1 MKLSHKLVMVSAAV
15 LMGVSPVLGMA
26 ENTVSVQA
34 ATKSTNG
41 VHNTYGKNSKVK
53 VTKTM
58 KFVDRNGKKTSK
70 TAPKGGI
77 YTIWNVK
84 NIDGQVYYSI
94 QTDLKYWIPA
104 TATEG
109 TVTYKSGNTTYTLKS
124 DGKKVTTSTSTKK
137 AVKKTNSNKN
147 TKKVVKES
155 TKKTATKTINGVK
168 YYDLG
173 GGAYIKAVNVD
184 GKAASST
191 SSLSKGTKA
200 KFVSNSYIYDKNGK
214 RISKYQGK
222 SKFVKGDSV
231 TTYGI
236 QTINGKKYYQL
247 DKKGTAF
254 VRTVNIDG
262 KTTSNQ
268 ESSVSNDAESTKKY
282 DYSLKKNA
290 YIYDKNGKRI
300 NKYQGKSKLLK
311 GAAIDVYGIE
321 TIKGKDYYQLDK
333 KGTAFVKASNVTR
346 TVKATSITMKKNA
359 YIYNGNG
366 DTKKKTVK
374 KGKTVKATEARYI
387 GTKLYYKIGDNQF
400 VKAANV
406 GKISGPELEPV
417 NEPDGAATVDT
428 GDNTVDPN
436 VTKVTT
442 INVAPLYNIK
452 GQPDNVRAFGEGQSQ
467 QVSELRYIAT
477 SATATPELFYKLSS
491 GRGYL
496 KQSDVAVSGKILTP
510 VNTPE
515 QARAD
520 VTVAT
525 AADKTKLLQDIN
537 EATSVKNSEAYK
549 FASSDAKAAY
559 DRAITNGTAV
569 NNDATATIAQ
579 VNEAD
584 AAIVSAKAKL
594 NGKKITVSS
603 ISNLTPAEVTSIVQ
617 LVATANNVP
626 ESSIQL
632 SNSGALTIVTNGY
645 TQVLNLSDY
654 VTQTSA
660 TSTN

>member
-1 MKLSHKLVMVSAAV
+1 MVSAAA
-15 LMGVSPVLGMA
+15 LMSVAPLLGTA
-26 ENTVSVQA
+26 ENVNTVQA
-34 ATKSTNG
+34 A
-41 VHNTYGKNSKVK
+41 
-53 VTKTM
+53 
-58 KFVDRNGKKTSK
+58 
-70 TAPKGGI
+70 P
-77 YTIWNVK
+77 
-84 NIDGQVYYSI
+84 
-94 QTDLKYWIPA
+94 
-104 TATEG
+104 
-109 TVTYKSGNTTYTLKS
+109 
-124 DGKKVTTSTSTKK
+124 
-137 AVKKTNSNKN
+137 
-147 TKKVVKES
+147 
-155 TKKTATKTINGVK
+155 KKTASKKAASNKITLVRNAYVYDKNGKRLDKYMGSAKYTTIAKGVTVTSTGTKTINGVK

-346 TVKATSITMKKNA
+346 TVKVTSITMKKNA

-387 GTKLYYKIGDNQF
+387 GTKLYYKISDNQF

-496 KQSDVAVSGKILTP
+496 KYSDVAVSGKTLTP

-515 QARAD
+515 QARED

-525 AADKTKLLQDIN
+525 AANKAKLLQDIN

-549 FASSDAKAAY
+549 LASSDVKAAY
-559 DRAITNGTAV
+559 DKAISDGTTV

-594 NGKKITVSS
+594 DGKRVAVANMT
-603 ISNLTPAEVTSIVQ
+603 NLTSDEMAAIIKV
-617 LVATANNVP
+617 VANANNVA
-626 ESSIQL
+626 ESSVQL
-632 SNSGALTIVTNGY
+632 TTNGSLSISVNGAA
-645 TQVLNLSDY
+645 QILNLGDY
-654 VTQTSA
+654 VTQA
-660 TSTN
+660 AVANN

>member
-1 MKLSHKLVMVSAAV
+1 MVSAAA
-15 LMGVSPVLGMA
+15 LMSVAPLLDTA
-26 ENTVSVQA
+26 ENVNTVQA
-34 ATKSTNG
+34 APKKTT
-41 VHNTYGKNSKVK
+41 SKKAANNKITLVRNAYVYDK
-53 VTKTM
+53 
-58 KFVDRNGKKTSK
+58 NGKRLDKYMGSAKNT
-70 TAPKGGI
+70 TIAKG
-77 YTIWNVK
+77 V
-84 NIDGQVYYSI
+84 
-94 QTDLKYWIPA
+94 
-104 TATEG
+104 
-109 TVTYKSGNTTYTLKS
+109 TVT
-124 DGKKVTTSTSTKK
+124 STG
-137 AVKKTNSNKN
+137 
-147 TKKVVKES
+147 
-155 TKKTATKTINGVK
+155 TKTINGVK

-387 GTKLYYKIGDNQF
+387 GTKLYYKISDNQF

-452 GQPDNVRAFGEGQSQ
+452 GQPDNVRAFGAGQSQ

-496 KQSDVAVSGKILTP
+496 KKSDVAVSGKILTP

-537 EATSVKNSEAYK
+537 EA
-549 FASSDAKAAY
+549 
-559 DRAITNGTAV
+559 
-569 NNDATATIAQ
+569 
-579 VNEAD
+579 D

-594 NGKKITVSS
+594 DGKRVAVANMT
-603 ISNLTPAEVTSIVQ
+603 NLTSDEMAAIIKV
-617 LVATANNVP
+617 VANANNVA
-626 ESSIQL
+626 ESSVQL
-632 SNSGALTIVTNGY
+632 TTNGSLSISVNGAA
-645 TQVLNLSDY
+645 QILNLGDY
-654 VTQTSA
+654 VTQA
-660 TSTN
+660 AVANN

>member
-1 MKLSHKLVMVSAAV
+1 MRYLSMKLSHKLVMVSAAA
-15 LMGVSPVLGMA
+15 LMSVAPLLGTA
-26 ENTVSVQA
+26 ENVNTVQA
-34 ATKSTNG
+34 APKKTT
-41 VHNTYGKNSKVK
+41 SKKAASNKITLVRNAYVYDK
-53 VTKTM
+53 
-58 KFVDRNGKKTSK
+58 NGKRLDKYMGSAKYT
-70 TAPKGGI
+70 TIAKG
-77 YTIWNVK
+77 V
-84 NIDGQVYYSI
+84 
-94 QTDLKYWIPA
+94 
-104 TATEG
+104 
-109 TVTYKSGNTTYTLKS
+109 TVT
-124 DGKKVTTSTSTKK
+124 STG
-137 AVKKTNSNKN
+137 
-147 TKKVVKES
+147 
-155 TKKTATKTINGVK
+155 TKTINGVK

-290 YIYDKNGKRI
+290 YIYDNNGKRI

-387 GTKLYYKIGDNQF
+387 GTKLYYKISDNQF

-496 KQSDVAVSGKILTP
+496 KYSDVAVSGKTLTP

-515 QARAD
+515 QARED

-525 AADKTKLLQDIN
+525 AANKAKLLQDIN

-549 FASSDAKAAY
+549 LASSDVKAAY
-559 DRAITNGTAV
+559 DKAISDGTTV

-594 NGKKITVSS
+594 DGKRVAVANMT
-603 ISNLTPAEVTSIVQ
+603 NLTSDEMAAIIKV
-617 LVATANNVP
+617 VANANNVA
-626 ESSIQL
+626 ESSVQL
-632 SNSGALTIVTNGY
+632 TTNGSLSISVNGAA
-645 TQVLNLSDY
+645 QILNLGDY
-654 VTQTSA
+654 VTQA
-660 TSTN
+660 AVANN

>member
-1 MKLSHKLVMVSAAV
+1 MKLSHKLVMVSAAA
-15 LMGVSPVLGMA
+15 LMSVAPLLGTA
-26 ENTVSVQA
+26 ENVNTVQA
-34 ATKSTNG
+34 APKKTT
-41 VHNTYGKNSKVK
+41 SKKAASNKITLVRNAYVYDK
-53 VTKTM
+53 
-58 KFVDRNGKKTSK
+58 NGKRLDKYMGSAKYT
-70 TAPKGGI
+70 TIAKG
-77 YTIWNVK
+77 V
-84 NIDGQVYYSI
+84 
-94 QTDLKYWIPA
+94 
-104 TATEG
+104 
-109 TVTYKSGNTTYTLKS
+109 TVT
-124 DGKKVTTSTSTKK
+124 STG
-137 AVKKTNSNKN
+137 
-147 TKKVVKES
+147 
-155 TKKTATKTINGVK
+155 TKTINGVK

-387 GTKLYYKIGDNQF
+387 GTKLYYKISDNQF

-496 KQSDVAVSGKILTP
+496 KASDVAVSGKTLTP

-515 QARAD
+515 QARED

-525 AADKTKLLQDIN
+525 AANKAKLLQDIN

-549 FASSDAKAAY
+549 LASSDVKAAY
-559 DRAITNGTAV
+559 DKAISDGTIV

-594 NGKKITVSS
+594 DGKRVAVANMT
-603 ISNLTPAEVTSIVQ
+603 NLTSDEMAAIIKV
-617 LVATANNVP
+617 VANANNVA
-626 ESSIQL
+626 ESSVQL
-632 SNSGALTIVTNGY
+632 TTNGSLSISVNGAA
-645 TQVLNLSDY
+645 QILNLGDY
-654 VTQTSA
+654 VTQA
-660 TSTN
+660 AVANN

>member
-1 MKLSHKLVMVSAAV
+1 MVSAAA
-15 LMGVSPVLGMA
+15 LMSVAPLLGTA
-26 ENTVSVQA
+26 ENVNTVQA
-34 ATKSTNG
+34 APKKTT
-41 VHNTYGKNSKVK
+41 SKKAASNKITLVRNAYVYDK
-53 VTKTM
+53 
-58 KFVDRNGKKTSK
+58 NGKRLDKHMGSAKYT
-70 TAPKGGI
+70 TIAKG
-77 YTIWNVK
+77 V
-84 NIDGQVYYSI
+84 
-94 QTDLKYWIPA
+94 
-104 TATEG
+104 
-109 TVTYKSGNTTYTLKS
+109 TVT
-124 DGKKVTTSTSTKK
+124 STG
-137 AVKKTNSNKN
+137 
-147 TKKVVKES
+147 
-155 TKKTATKTINGVK
+155 TKTINGVK

-366 DTKKKTVK
+366 DTKRKTVK

-387 GTKLYYKIGDNQF
+387 GTKLYYKISDNQF

-496 KQSDVAVSGKILTP
+496 KASDVAVSGKTLTP

-515 QARAD
+515 QARED

-525 AADKTKLLQDIN
+525 AANKAKLLQDIN

-549 FASSDAKAAY
+549 LASSDVKAAY
-559 DRAITNGTAV
+559 DKAISDGTTV

-594 NGKKITVSS
+594 DGKRVAVANMT
-603 ISNLTPAEVTSIVQ
+603 NLTSDEMAAIVKV
-617 LVATANNVP
+617 VANANNVA
-626 ESSIQL
+626 ESSVQL
-632 SNSGALTIVTNGY
+632 TTNGSLSISVNGAA
-645 TQVLNLSDY
+645 QILNLGDY
-654 VTQTSA
+654 VTQA
-660 TSTN
+660 AVANN

>member
-1 MKLSHKLVMVSAAV
+1 MVSAAA
-15 LMGVSPVLGMA
+15 LMSVAPLLGTA
-26 ENTVSVQA
+26 ENVNTVQA
-34 ATKSTNG
+34 APKKTT
-41 VHNTYGKNSKVK
+41 SKKAASNKITLVRNAYVYDK
-53 VTKTM
+53 
-58 KFVDRNGKKTSK
+58 NGKRLDKYMGSAKYT
-70 TAPKGGI
+70 TIAKG
-77 YTIWNVK
+77 V
-84 NIDGQVYYSI
+84 
-94 QTDLKYWIPA
+94 
-104 TATEG
+104 
-109 TVTYKSGNTTYTLKS
+109 TVT
-124 DGKKVTTSTSTKK
+124 STG
-137 AVKKTNSNKN
+137 
-147 TKKVVKES
+147 
-155 TKKTATKTINGVK
+155 TKTINGVK

-321 TIKGKDYYQLDK
+321 TIRGKDYYQLDK

-387 GTKLYYKIGDNQF
+387 GTKLYYKISDNQF

-452 GQPDNVRAFGEGQSQ
+452 GQLDNVRAFGEGQSQ

-496 KQSDVAVSGKILTP
+496 KASDVAVSGKTLTP

-515 QARAD
+515 QARED

-525 AADKTKLLQDIN
+525 AANKAKLLQDIN

-549 FASSDAKAAY
+549 LASSDVKAAY
-559 DRAITNGTAV
+559 DKAISDGTTV

-594 NGKKITVSS
+594 DGKRVAVANMT
-603 ISNLTPAEVTSIVQ
+603 NLTSDEMAAIIKV
-617 LVATANNVP
+617 VANANNVA
-626 ESSIQL
+626 ESSVQL
-632 SNSGALTIVTNGY
+632 TTNGSLSISVNG
-645 TQVLNLSDY
+645 TAQILNLGDY
-654 VTQTSA
+654 VTQA
-660 TSTN
+660 AVANN

>member
-1 MKLSHKLVMVSAAV
+1 MKLSHKLVMVSAAT
-15 LMGVSPVLGMA
+15 LMSVAPLLGTA
-26 ENTVSVQA
+26 ENVNTVQA
-34 ATKSTNG
+34 APKKTT
-41 VHNTYGKNSKVK
+41 SKKAASNKITLVRNAYVYDK
-53 VTKTM
+53 
-58 KFVDRNGKKTSK
+58 NGKRLDKYMGSAKYT
-70 TAPKGGI
+70 TIAKG
-77 YTIWNVK
+77 V
-84 NIDGQVYYSI
+84 
-94 QTDLKYWIPA
+94 
-104 TATEG
+104 
-109 TVTYKSGNTTYTLKS
+109 TVT
-124 DGKKVTTSTSTKK
+124 STG
-137 AVKKTNSNKN
+137 
-147 TKKVVKES
+147 
-155 TKKTATKTINGVK
+155 TKTINGVK

-268 ESSVSNDAESTKKY
+268 ESSVSNDVESTKKY

-290 YIYDKNGKRI
+290 YIYDNNGKRI

-346 TVKATSITMKKNA
+346 TVKVTSITMKKNA

-387 GTKLYYKIGDNQF
+387 GTKLYYKISDNQF

-496 KQSDVAVSGKILTP
+496 KKSDVAVSGKILTP
-510 VNTPE
+510 VNIPE

-525 AADKTKLLQDIN
+525 AANKAKLLQDIN

-549 FASSDAKAAY
+549 LASSDVKAAY
-559 DRAITNGTAV
+559 DKAISDGTAV

-594 NGKKITVSS
+594 DGKRVAVANMT
-603 ISNLTPAEVTSIVQ
+603 NLTSDEMAAIIKV
-617 LVATANNVP
+617 VANANNVA
-626 ESSIQL
+626 ESSVQL
-632 SNSGALTIVTNGY
+632 TTNGSLSISVNGAA
-645 TQVLNLSDY
+645 QILNLGDY
-654 VTQTSA
+654 VTQA
-660 TSTN
+660 AVANN

>member
-1 MKLSHKLVMVSAAV
+1 MKLSHKLVMVSAAA
-15 LMGVSPVLGMA
+15 LMSVAPLLGTA
-26 ENTVSVQA
+26 ENVNTVQA
-34 ATKSTNG
+34 APKKTT
-41 VHNTYGKNSKVK
+41 SKKAASNKITLVRNAYVYDK
-53 VTKTM
+53 
-58 KFVDRNGKKTSK
+58 NGKRLDKYMGSAKYT
-70 TAPKGGI
+70 TIAKG
-77 YTIWNVK
+77 V
-84 NIDGQVYYSI
+84 
-94 QTDLKYWIPA
+94 
-104 TATEG
+104 
-109 TVTYKSGNTTYTLKS
+109 TVT
-124 DGKKVTTSTSTKK
+124 STG
-137 AVKKTNSNKN
+137 
-147 TKKVVKES
+147 
-155 TKKTATKTINGVK
+155 TKTINGVK

-290 YIYDKNGKRI
+290 YIYDNNGKRI

-387 GTKLYYKIGDNQF
+387 GTKLYYKISDNQF

-496 KQSDVAVSGKILTP
+496 KKSDVAVSGKTLTP
-510 VNTPE
+510 VNTQE
-515 QARAD
+515 QAKED

-525 AADKTKLLQDIN
+525 AANKAKLLQDIN

-549 FASSDAKAAY
+549 LASSDVKAAY
-559 DRAITNGTAV
+559 DKAISDGTTV

-594 NGKKITVSS
+594 DGKRVAVANMT
-603 ISNLTPAEVTSIVQ
+603 NLTSDEMAAIIKV
-617 LVATANNVP
+617 VANANNVA
-626 ESSIQL
+626 ESSVQL
-632 SNSGALTIVTNGY
+632 TTNGSLSISVNGAA
-645 TQVLNLSDY
+645 QILNLGDY
-654 VTQTSA
+654 VTQA
-660 TSTN
+660 AVANN

>member
-1 MKLSHKLVMVSAAV
+1 MVSAAA
-15 LMGVSPVLGMA
+15 LMSVAPLLGTA
-26 ENTVSVQA
+26 ENVNTVQA
-34 ATKSTNG
+34 APKKTT
-41 VHNTYGKNSKVK
+41 SKKAASNKITLVRNAYVYDK
-53 VTKTM
+53 
-58 KFVDRNGKKTSK
+58 NGKRLDKYMGSAKYT
-70 TAPKGGI
+70 TIAKG
-77 YTIWNVK
+77 V
-84 NIDGQVYYSI
+84 
-94 QTDLKYWIPA
+94 
-104 TATEG
+104 
-109 TVTYKSGNTTYTLKS
+109 TVT
-124 DGKKVTTSTSTKK
+124 STG
-137 AVKKTNSNKN
+137 
-147 TKKVVKES
+147 
-155 TKKTATKTINGVK
+155 TKTINGVK

-290 YIYDKNGKRI
+290 YIYDNNGKRI

-346 TVKATSITMKKNA
+346 TVKVTSITMKKNA

-387 GTKLYYKIGDNQF
+387 GTKLYYKISDNQF

-496 KQSDVAVSGKILTP
+496 KKSDVAVSGKTLTP

-515 QARAD
+515 QARED

-525 AADKTKLLQDIN
+525 AANKAKLLQDIN

-549 FASSDAKAAY
+549 LASSDVKAAY
-559 DRAITNGTAV
+559 DKAISDGTTV

-594 NGKKITVSS
+594 DGKRVAVANMT
-603 ISNLTPAEVTSIVQ
+603 NLTSDEMAAIIKV
-617 LVATANNVP
+617 VANANNVA
-626 ESSIQL
+626 ESSVQL
-632 SNSGALTIVTNGY
+632 TTNGSLSISVNGAA
-645 TQVLNLSDY
+645 QILNLGDY
-654 VTQTSA
+654 VTQA
-660 TSTN
+660 AVANN

>member
-1 MKLSHKLVMVSAAV
+1 MVSAAA
-15 LMGVSPVLGMA
+15 LMSVAPLLGTA
-26 ENTVSVQA
+26 ENVNTVQA
-34 ATKSTNG
+34 APKKTT
-41 VHNTYGKNSKVK
+41 SKKAASNKITLVRNAYVYDK
-53 VTKTM
+53 
-58 KFVDRNGKKTSK
+58 NGKRLDKYMGSAKYT
-70 TAPKGGI
+70 TIAKG
-77 YTIWNVK
+77 V
-84 NIDGQVYYSI
+84 
-94 QTDLKYWIPA
+94 
-104 TATEG
+104 
-109 TVTYKSGNTTYTLKS
+109 TVT
-124 DGKKVTTSTSTKK
+124 STG
-137 AVKKTNSNKN
+137 
-147 TKKVVKES
+147 
-155 TKKTATKTINGVK
+155 TKTINGVK

-290 YIYDKNGKRI
+290 YIYDNNGKRI

-387 GTKLYYKIGDNQF
+387 GTKLYYKISDNQF

-496 KQSDVAVSGKILTP
+496 KWSDVAVSGKTLTP
-510 VNTPE
+510 VNTQE
-515 QARAD
+515 QAKED

-525 AADKTKLLQDIN
+525 AANKAKLLQDIN

-549 FASSDAKAAY
+549 LASSDVKAAY
-559 DRAITNGTAV
+559 DKAISDGTTV

-594 NGKKITVSS
+594 DGKRVAVANMT
-603 ISNLTPAEVTSIVQ
+603 NLTSDEMAAIIKV
-617 LVATANNVP
+617 VANANNVA
-626 ESSIQL
+626 ESSVQL
-632 SNSGALTIVTNGY
+632 TTNGSLSISVNGAA
-645 TQVLNLSDY
+645 QILNLGDY
-654 VTQTSA
+654 VTQA
-660 TSTN
+660 AVANN

>member
-1 MKLSHKLVMVSAAV
+1 MKLSHKLVMVSAAA
-15 LMGVSPVLGMA
+15 LMSVAPLLGTA
-26 ENTVSVQA
+26 ENVNTVQA
-34 ATKSTNG
+34 A
-41 VHNTYGKNSKVK
+41 
-53 VTKTM
+53 
-58 KFVDRNGKKTSK
+58 
-70 TAPKGGI
+70 P
-77 YTIWNVK
+77 
-84 NIDGQVYYSI
+84 
-94 QTDLKYWIPA
+94 
-104 TATEG
+104 
-109 TVTYKSGNTTYTLKS
+109 
-124 DGKKVTTSTSTKK
+124 
-137 AVKKTNSNKN
+137 
-147 TKKVVKES
+147 
-155 TKKTATKTINGVK
+155 KKTASKKAASNKITLVRNAYVYDKNGKRLDKYMGSAKYTTIAKGVTVTSTGTKTINGVK

-290 YIYDKNGKRI
+290 YIYDNNGKRI

-387 GTKLYYKIGDNQF
+387 GTKLYYKISDNQF

-496 KQSDVAVSGKILTP
+496 KKSDVAVSGKILTP
-510 VNTPE
+510 VNTQE

-525 AADKTKLLQDIN
+525 AANKAKLLQDIN
-537 EATSVKNSEAYK
+537 EATSVKSSEAYK
-549 FASSDAKAAY
+549 LASSDVKAAY
-559 DRAITNGTAV
+559 DKAISDGTIV

-594 NGKKITVSS
+594 DGKRVAVANMT
-603 ISNLTPAEVTSIVQ
+603 NLTSDEMAAIIKV
-617 LVATANNVP
+617 VANANNVA
-626 ESSIQL
+626 ESSVQL
-632 SNSGALTIVTNGY
+632 TTNGSLSISVNGAA
-645 TQVLNLSDY
+645 QILNLGDY
-654 VTQTSA
+654 VTQA
-660 TSTN
+660 AVANN

>member
-1 MKLSHKLVMVSAAV
+1 MKLSHKLVMVSAAA
-15 LMGVSPVLGMA
+15 LMSVAPLLGTA
-26 ENTVSVQA
+26 ENVNTVQA
-34 ATKSTNG
+34 A
-41 VHNTYGKNSKVK
+41 
-53 VTKTM
+53 
-58 KFVDRNGKKTSK
+58 
-70 TAPKGGI
+70 P
-77 YTIWNVK
+77 
-84 NIDGQVYYSI
+84 
-94 QTDLKYWIPA
+94 
-104 TATEG
+104 
-109 TVTYKSGNTTYTLKS
+109 
-124 DGKKVTTSTSTKK
+124 
-137 AVKKTNSNKN
+137 
-147 TKKVVKES
+147 
-155 TKKTATKTINGVK
+155 KKTASKKAASNKITLVRNAYVYDKNGKRLDKYMGSAKYTTIAKGVTVTSTGTKTINGVK

-290 YIYDKNGKRI
+290 YIYDNNGKRI

-387 GTKLYYKIGDNQF
+387 GTKLYYKISDNQF

-496 KQSDVAVSGKILTP
+496 KYSDVAVSGKTLTP

-515 QARAD
+515 QARED

-525 AADKTKLLQDIN
+525 AANKAKLLQDIN

-549 FASSDAKAAY
+549 LASSDVKAAY
-559 DRAITNGTAV
+559 DKAISDGTIV

-594 NGKKITVSS
+594 DGKRVAVANMT
-603 ISNLTPAEVTSIVQ
+603 NLTSDEMAAIIKV
-617 LVATANNVP
+617 VANANNVA
-626 ESSIQL
+626 ESSVQL
-632 SNSGALTIVTNGY
+632 TTNGSLSISVNGAA
-645 TQVLNLSDY
+645 QILNLGDY
-654 VTQTSA
+654 VTQA
-660 TSTN
+660 AVANN

>member
-1 MKLSHKLVMVSAAV
+1 MVSAAA
-15 LMGVSPVLGMA
+15 LMSVAPLLGTA
-26 ENTVSVQA
+26 ENVNTVQA
-34 ATKSTNG
+34 APKKTT
-41 VHNTYGKNSKVK
+41 SKKAASNKITLVRNAYVYDK
-53 VTKTM
+53 
-58 KFVDRNGKKTSK
+58 NGKRLDKYMGSAKYT
-70 TAPKGGI
+70 TIAKG
-77 YTIWNVK
+77 V
-84 NIDGQVYYSI
+84 
-94 QTDLKYWIPA
+94 
-104 TATEG
+104 
-109 TVTYKSGNTTYTLKS
+109 TVT
-124 DGKKVTTSTSTKK
+124 STG
-137 AVKKTNSNKN
+137 
-147 TKKVVKES
+147 
-155 TKKTATKTINGVK
+155 TKTINGVK

-290 YIYDKNGKRI
+290 YIYDNNGKRI

-346 TVKATSITMKKNA
+346 TVKVTSITMKKNA

-387 GTKLYYKIGDNQF
+387 GTKLYYKISDNQF

-496 KQSDVAVSGKILTP
+496 KQSDVAVSGKTLTP

-515 QARAD
+515 QARED

-525 AADKTKLLQDIN
+525 AANKAKLLQDIN

-549 FASSDAKAAY
+549 LASSDVKAAY
-559 DRAITNGTAV
+559 DKAISDGTTV

-594 NGKKITVSS
+594 DGKRVAVANMT
-603 ISNLTPAEVTSIVQ
+603 NLTSDEMAAIIKV
-617 LVATANNVP
+617 VANANNVA
-626 ESSIQL
+626 ESSVQL
-632 SNSGALTIVTNGY
+632 TTNGSLSISVNGAA
-645 TQVLNLSDY
+645 QILNLGDY
-654 VTQTSA
+654 VTQA
-660 TSTN
+660 AVANN

>member
-1 MKLSHKLVMVSAAV
+1 MKLSHKLVMVSAAA
-15 LMGVSPVLGMA
+15 LMSVAPLLGTA
-26 ENTVSVQA
+26 ENVNTVQA
-34 ATKSTNG
+34 APKKTT
-41 VHNTYGKNSKVK
+41 SKKAASNKITLVRNAYVYDK
-53 VTKTM
+53 
-58 KFVDRNGKKTSK
+58 NGKRLDKYMGSAKYT
-70 TAPKGGI
+70 TIAKG
-77 YTIWNVK
+77 V
-84 NIDGQVYYSI
+84 
-94 QTDLKYWIPA
+94 
-104 TATEG
+104 
-109 TVTYKSGNTTYTLKS
+109 TVT
-124 DGKKVTTSTSTKK
+124 STG
-137 AVKKTNSNKN
+137 
-147 TKKVVKES
+147 
-155 TKKTATKTINGVK
+155 TKTINGVK

-290 YIYDKNGKRI
+290 YIYDNNGKRI

-387 GTKLYYKIGDNQF
+387 GTKLYYKISDNQF

-496 KQSDVAVSGKILTP
+496 KQSDVAVSGKTLTP
-510 VNTPE
+510 VNTQE
-515 QARAD
+515 QAKED

-525 AADKTKLLQDIN
+525 AANKAKLLQDIN

-549 FASSDAKAAY
+549 LASSDVKAAY
-559 DRAITNGTAV
+559 DKAISDGTAV

-594 NGKKITVSS
+594 DGKRVAVANMT
-603 ISNLTPAEVTSIVQ
+603 NLTSDEMAAIIKV
-617 LVATANNVP
+617 VANANNVA
-626 ESSIQL
+626 ESSVQL
-632 SNSGALTIVTNGY
+632 TTNGSLSISVNGAA
-645 TQVLNLSDY
+645 QILNLGDY
-654 VTQTSA
+654 VTQA
-660 TSTN
+660 AVANN

>member
-1 MKLSHKLVMVSAAV
+1 MVSAAA
-15 LMGVSPVLGMA
+15 LMSVAPLLGTA
-26 ENTVSVQA
+26 ENVNTVQA
-34 ATKSTNG
+34 APKKTT
-41 VHNTYGKNSKVK
+41 SKKAASNKITLVRNAYVYDK
-53 VTKTM
+53 
-58 KFVDRNGKKTSK
+58 NGKRLDKYMGSAKYT
-70 TAPKGGI
+70 TIAKG
-77 YTIWNVK
+77 V
-84 NIDGQVYYSI
+84 
-94 QTDLKYWIPA
+94 
-104 TATEG
+104 
-109 TVTYKSGNTTYTLKS
+109 TVT
-124 DGKKVTTSTSTKK
+124 STG
-137 AVKKTNSNKN
+137 
-147 TKKVVKES
+147 
-155 TKKTATKTINGVK
+155 TKTINGVK

-268 ESSVSNDAESTKKY
+268 ESSVSNDVESTKKY

-290 YIYDKNGKRI
+290 YIYDNNGKRI

-387 GTKLYYKIGDNQF
+387 GTKLYYKISDNQF

-428 GDNTVDPN
+428 GDDTVDPN

-496 KQSDVAVSGKILTP
+496 KDTDVAVSGKTLTP
-510 VNTPE
+510 VNTQE
-515 QARAD
+515 QARED

-525 AADKTKLLQDIN
+525 AANKAKLLQDIN

-549 FASSDAKAAY
+549 LASSDVKAAY
-559 DRAITNGTAV
+559 DKAISDGTTV

-594 NGKKITVSS
+594 DGKRVAVANMT
-603 ISNLTPAEVTSIVQ
+603 NLTSDEMAAIIKV
-617 LVATANNVP
+617 VANANNVA
-626 ESSIQL
+626 ESSVQL
-632 SNSGALTIVTNGY
+632 TTNGSLSISVNGAA
-645 TQVLNLSDY
+645 QILNLGDY
-654 VTQTSA
+654 VTQA
-660 TSTN
+660 AVANN

>member
-1 MKLSHKLVMVSAAV
+1 MKLSHKLVMVSAAA
-15 LMGVSPVLGMA
+15 LMSVAPLLGTA
-26 ENTVSVQA
+26 ENVNTVQA
-34 ATKSTNG
+34 APKKTT
-41 VHNTYGKNSKVK
+41 SKKAASNKITLVRNAYVYDK
-53 VTKTM
+53 
-58 KFVDRNGKKTSK
+58 NGKRLDKYMGSAKYT
-70 TAPKGGI
+70 TIAKG
-77 YTIWNVK
+77 V
-84 NIDGQVYYSI
+84 
-94 QTDLKYWIPA
+94 
-104 TATEG
+104 
-109 TVTYKSGNTTYTLKS
+109 TVT
-124 DGKKVTTSTSTKK
+124 STG
-137 AVKKTNSNKN
+137 
-147 TKKVVKES
+147 
-155 TKKTATKTINGVK
+155 TKTINGVK

-290 YIYDKNGKRI
+290 YIYDNNGKRI

-346 TVKATSITMKKNA
+346 TVKVTSITMKKNA

-387 GTKLYYKIGDNQF
+387 GTKLYYKISDNQF

-496 KQSDVAVSGKILTP
+496 KDTDVAVSGKTLTP

-515 QARAD
+515 QARED

-525 AADKTKLLQDIN
+525 AANKAKLLQDIN

-549 FASSDAKAAY
+549 LASSDVKAAY
-559 DRAITNGTAV
+559 DKAISDGTTV

-594 NGKKITVSS
+594 DGKRVAVANMT
-603 ISNLTPAEVTSIVQ
+603 NLTSDEMAAIIKV
-617 LVATANNVP
+617 VANANNVA
-626 ESSIQL
+626 ESSVQL
-632 SNSGALTIVTNGY
+632 TTNGSLSISVNGAA
-645 TQVLNLSDY
+645 QILNLGDY
-654 VTQTSA
+654 VTQA
-660 TSTN
+660 AVANN

>member
-1 MKLSHKLVMVSAAV
+1 MKLSHKLVMVSAAA
-15 LMGVSPVLGMA
+15 LMSVAPLLGTA
-26 ENTVSVQA
+26 ENVNTVQA
-34 ATKSTNG
+34 APKKTT
-41 VHNTYGKNSKVK
+41 SKKAASNKITLVRNAYVYDK
-53 VTKTM
+53 
-58 KFVDRNGKKTSK
+58 NGKRLDKYMGSAKYT
-70 TAPKGGI
+70 TIAKG
-77 YTIWNVK
+77 V
-84 NIDGQVYYSI
+84 
-94 QTDLKYWIPA
+94 
-104 TATEG
+104 
-109 TVTYKSGNTTYTLKS
+109 TVT
-124 DGKKVTTSTSTKK
+124 STG
-137 AVKKTNSNKN
+137 
-147 TKKVVKES
+147 
-155 TKKTATKTINGVK
+155 TKTINGVK

-262 KTTSNQ
+262 KTTSSQ

-290 YIYDKNGKRI
+290 YIYDNNGKRI

-387 GTKLYYKIGDNQF
+387 GTKLYYKISDNQF

-496 KQSDVAVSGKILTP
+496 KASDVAVSGKTLTP
-510 VNTPE
+510 VNTQE
-515 QARAD
+515 QAKED

-525 AADKTKLLQDIN
+525 AANKAKLLQDIN

-549 FASSDAKAAY
+549 LASSDVKAAY
-559 DRAITNGTAV
+559 DKAISDGTAV

-594 NGKKITVSS
+594 DGKRVAVANMT
-603 ISNLTPAEVTSIVQ
+603 NLTSDEMAAIIKV
-617 LVATANNVP
+617 VANANNVA
-626 ESSIQL
+626 ESSVQL
-632 SNSGALTIVTNGY
+632 TTNGSLSISVNGAA
-645 TQVLNLSDY
+645 QILNLGDY
-654 VTQTSA
+654 VTQA
-660 TSTN
+660 AVANN

>member
-1 MKLSHKLVMVSAAV
+1 MVSAAA
-15 LMGVSPVLGMA
+15 LMSVAPLLGTA
-26 ENTVSVQA
+26 ENVNTVQA
-34 ATKSTNG
+34 APKKTT
-41 VHNTYGKNSKVK
+41 SKKAASNKITLVRNAYVYDK
-53 VTKTM
+53 
-58 KFVDRNGKKTSK
+58 NGKRLDKYMGSAKYT
-70 TAPKGGI
+70 TIAKG
-77 YTIWNVK
+77 V
-84 NIDGQVYYSI
+84 
-94 QTDLKYWIPA
+94 
-104 TATEG
+104 
-109 TVTYKSGNTTYTLKS
+109 TVT
-124 DGKKVTTSTSTKK
+124 STG
-137 AVKKTNSNKN
+137 
-147 TKKVVKES
+147 
-155 TKKTATKTINGVK
+155 TKTINGVK

-290 YIYDKNGKRI
+290 YIYDNNGKRI

-387 GTKLYYKIGDNQF
+387 GTKLYYKISDNQF

-496 KQSDVAVSGKILTP
+496 KQSDVAVSGKTLTP
-510 VNTPE
+510 VNTRE
-515 QARAD
+515 QARED

-525 AADKTKLLQDIN
+525 AANKAKLLQDIN
-537 EATSVKNSEAYK
+537 EATSVKSSEAYK
-549 FASSDAKAAY
+549 LASSDVKAAY
-559 DRAITNGTAV
+559 DKAISDGTTV

-594 NGKKITVSS
+594 DGKRVAVANMT
-603 ISNLTPAEVTSIVQ
+603 NLTSDEIAAIIKV
-617 LVATANNVP
+617 VANANNVA
-626 ESSIQL
+626 ESSVQL
-632 SNSGALTIVTNGY
+632 TTNGSLSISVNGAA
-645 TQVLNLSDY
+645 QILNLGDY
-654 VTQTSA
+654 VTQA
-660 TSTN
+660 AVANN

>member
-1 MKLSHKLVMVSAAV
+1 MKLSHKLVMVSAAA
-15 LMGVSPVLGMA
+15 LMSVAPLLGTA
-26 ENTVSVQA
+26 ENVNTVQA
-34 ATKSTNG
+34 APKKTT
-41 VHNTYGKNSKVK
+41 SKKAASNKITLVRNAYVYDK
-53 VTKTM
+53 
-58 KFVDRNGKKTSK
+58 NGKRLDKYMGSAKYT
-70 TAPKGGI
+70 TIAKG
-77 YTIWNVK
+77 V
-84 NIDGQVYYSI
+84 
-94 QTDLKYWIPA
+94 
-104 TATEG
+104 
-109 TVTYKSGNTTYTLKS
+109 TVT
-124 DGKKVTTSTSTKK
+124 STG
-137 AVKKTNSNKN
+137 
-147 TKKVVKES
+147 
-155 TKKTATKTINGVK
+155 TKTINGVK

-268 ESSVSNDAESTKKY
+268 ESSVSNDAESAKKY

-387 GTKLYYKIGDNQF
+387 GTKLYYKISDNQF

-496 KQSDVAVSGKILTP
+496 KASDVAVSGKTLTP
-510 VNTPE
+510 VNTQE
-515 QARAD
+515 QAKED

-525 AADKTKLLQDIN
+525 AANKAKLLQDIN

-549 FASSDAKAAY
+549 LASSDVKAAY
-559 DRAITNGTAV
+559 DKAISDGTTV

-594 NGKKITVSS
+594 DGKRVAVANMT
-603 ISNLTPAEVTSIVQ
+603 NLTSDEMAAIIKV
-617 LVATANNVP
+617 VANANNVA
-626 ESSIQL
+626 ESSVQL
-632 SNSGALTIVTNGY
+632 TTNGSLSISVNGAA
-645 TQVLNLSDY
+645 QILNLGDY
-654 VTQTSA
+654 VTQA
-660 TSTN
+660 AVANN

>member
-1 MKLSHKLVMVSAAV
+1 MKLSHKLVMVSAAA
-15 LMGVSPVLGMA
+15 LMSVAPLLGTA
-26 ENTVSVQA
+26 ENVNTVQA
-34 ATKSTNG
+34 APKKTT
-41 VHNTYGKNSKVK
+41 SKKAASNKITLVRNAYVYDK
-53 VTKTM
+53 
-58 KFVDRNGKKTSK
+58 NGKRLDKYMGSAKYT
-70 TAPKGGI
+70 TIAKG
-77 YTIWNVK
+77 V
-84 NIDGQVYYSI
+84 
-94 QTDLKYWIPA
+94 
-104 TATEG
+104 
-109 TVTYKSGNTTYTLKS
+109 TVT
-124 DGKKVTTSTSTKK
+124 STG
-137 AVKKTNSNKN
+137 
-147 TKKVVKES
+147 
-155 TKKTATKTINGVK
+155 TKTINGVK

-387 GTKLYYKIGDNQF
+387 GTKLYYKISDNQF

-496 KQSDVAVSGKILTP
+496 KDTDVAVSGKTLTP

-515 QARAD
+515 QARED

-525 AADKTKLLQDIN
+525 AANKAKLLQDIN

-549 FASSDAKAAY
+549 LASSDVKAAY
-559 DRAITNGTAV
+559 DKAISDGTTV

-594 NGKKITVSS
+594 DGKRVAVANMT
-603 ISNLTPAEVTSIVQ
+603 NLTSDEMAAIIKV
-617 LVATANNVP
+617 VANANNVA
-626 ESSIQL
+626 ESSVQL
-632 SNSGALTIVTNGY
+632 TTNGSLSISVNGA
-645 TQVLNLSDY
+645 TQILNLGDY
-654 VTQTSA
+654 VTQA
-660 TSTN
+660 AVANN

>member
-1 MKLSHKLVMVSAAV
+1 MVSAAA
-15 LMGVSPVLGMA
+15 LMSVAPLLGTA
-26 ENTVSVQA
+26 ENVNTVQA
-34 ATKSTNG
+34 A
-41 VHNTYGKNSKVK
+41 
-53 VTKTM
+53 
-58 KFVDRNGKKTSK
+58 
-70 TAPKGGI
+70 P
-77 YTIWNVK
+77 
-84 NIDGQVYYSI
+84 
-94 QTDLKYWIPA
+94 
-104 TATEG
+104 
-109 TVTYKSGNTTYTLKS
+109 
-124 DGKKVTTSTSTKK
+124 
-137 AVKKTNSNKN
+137 
-147 TKKVVKES
+147 
-155 TKKTATKTINGVK
+155 KKTASKKAASNKITLVRNAYVYDKNGKRLDKYMGSAKYTTIAKGVTVTSTGTKTINGVK

-290 YIYDKNGKRI
+290 YIYDNNGKRI

-374 KGKTVKATEARYI
+374 KGKTIKATEARYI
-387 GTKLYYKIGDNQF
+387 GTKLYYKISDNQF

-496 KQSDVAVSGKILTP
+496 KDSDVAVSGKTLTP
-510 VNTPE
+510 VNTQE
-515 QARAD
+515 QARED

-525 AADKTKLLQDIN
+525 AANKAKLLQDIN

-549 FASSDAKAAY
+549 LASSDVKAAY
-559 DRAITNGTAV
+559 DKAISDGTTV

-594 NGKKITVSS
+594 DGKRVAVANMT
-603 ISNLTPAEVTSIVQ
+603 NLTSDEMAAIIKV
-617 LVATANNVP
+617 VANANNVA
-626 ESSIQL
+626 ESSVQL
-632 SNSGALTIVTNGY
+632 TTNGSLSISVNGAA
-645 TQVLNLSDY
+645 QILNLGDY
-654 VTQTSA
+654 VTQA
-660 TSTN
+660 AVANN

>member
-1 MKLSHKLVMVSAAV
+1 MKLSHKLVMVSAAA
-15 LMGVSPVLGMA
+15 LMSVAPLLGTA
-26 ENTVSVQA
+26 ENVNTVQA
-34 ATKSTNG
+34 APKKTT
-41 VHNTYGKNSKVK
+41 SKKAASNKITLVRNAYVYDK
-53 VTKTM
+53 
-58 KFVDRNGKKTSK
+58 NGKRLDKYMGSAKYT
-70 TAPKGGI
+70 TIAKG
-77 YTIWNVK
+77 V
-84 NIDGQVYYSI
+84 
-94 QTDLKYWIPA
+94 
-104 TATEG
+104 
-109 TVTYKSGNTTYTLKS
+109 TVT
-124 DGKKVTTSTSTKK
+124 STG
-137 AVKKTNSNKN
+137 
-147 TKKVVKES
+147 
-155 TKKTATKTINGVK
+155 TKTINGVK

-290 YIYDKNGKRI
+290 YIYDNNGKRI

-387 GTKLYYKIGDNQF
+387 GTKLYYKISDNQF

-452 GQPDNVRAFGEGQSQ
+452 GQPDNVRAFGAGQSQ

-496 KQSDVAVSGKILTP
+496 KKSDVAVSGKILTP
-510 VNTPE
+510 VNTQE

-525 AADKTKLLQDIN
+525 AANKAKLLQDIN
-537 EATSVKNSEAYK
+537 EATSVKSSEAYK
-549 FASSDAKAAY
+549 LASSDVKAAY
-559 DRAITNGTAV
+559 DKAISDGTTV

-594 NGKKITVSS
+594 DGKRVAVANMT
-603 ISNLTPAEVTSIVQ
+603 NLTSDEMAAIIKV
-617 LVATANNVP
+617 VANANNVA
-626 ESSIQL
+626 ESSVQL
-632 SNSGALTIVTNGY
+632 TTNGSLSISVNGAA
-645 TQVLNLSDY
+645 QILNLGDY
-654 VTQTSA
+654 VTQA
-660 TSTN
+660 AVANN

>member
-1 MKLSHKLVMVSAAV
+1 MKLSHKLVMVSAAA
-15 LMGVSPVLGMA
+15 LMSVAPLLGTA
-26 ENTVSVQA
+26 ENVNTVQA
-34 ATKSTNG
+34 APKKTT
-41 VHNTYGKNSKVK
+41 SKKAASNKITLVRNAYVYDK
-53 VTKTM
+53 
-58 KFVDRNGKKTSK
+58 NGKRLDKYMGSAKYT
-70 TAPKGGI
+70 TIAKG
-77 YTIWNVK
+77 V
-84 NIDGQVYYSI
+84 
-94 QTDLKYWIPA
+94 
-104 TATEG
+104 
-109 TVTYKSGNTTYTLKS
+109 TVT
-124 DGKKVTTSTSTKK
+124 STG
-137 AVKKTNSNKN
+137 
-147 TKKVVKES
+147 
-155 TKKTATKTINGVK
+155 TKTINGVK

-268 ESSVSNDAESTKKY
+268 ESSVSNDVESTKKY

-290 YIYDKNGKRI
+290 YIYDNNGKRI

-387 GTKLYYKIGDNQF
+387 GTKLYYKISDNQF

-496 KQSDVAVSGKILTP
+496 KASDVAVSGKTLTP
-510 VNTPE
+510 VNTQE
-515 QARAD
+515 QAKED

-525 AADKTKLLQDIN
+525 AANKAKLLQDIN
-537 EATSVKNSEAYK
+537 EATSVKSSEAYK
-549 FASSDAKAAY
+549 LASSDVKAAY
-559 DRAITNGTAV
+559 DKAISDGTTV

-594 NGKKITVSS
+594 DGKRVAVANMT
-603 ISNLTPAEVTSIVQ
+603 NLTSDEMAAIIKV
-617 LVATANNVP
+617 VANANNVA
-626 ESSIQL
+626 ESSVQL
-632 SNSGALTIVTNGY
+632 TTNGSLSISVNGAA
-645 TQVLNLSDY
+645 QILNLGDY
-654 VTQTSA
+654 VTQTA
-660 TSTN
+660 VANN

>member
-1 MKLSHKLVMVSAAV
+1 MVSAAA
-15 LMGVSPVLGMA
+15 LMSVAPLLGTA
-26 ENTVSVQA
+26 ENVNTVQA
-34 ATKSTNG
+34 APKKTT
-41 VHNTYGKNSKVK
+41 SKKAASNKITLVRNAYVYDK
-53 VTKTM
+53 
-58 KFVDRNGKKTSK
+58 NGKRLDKYMGSAKYT
-70 TAPKGGI
+70 TIAKG
-77 YTIWNVK
+77 V
-84 NIDGQVYYSI
+84 
-94 QTDLKYWIPA
+94 
-104 TATEG
+104 
-109 TVTYKSGNTTYTLKS
+109 TVT
-124 DGKKVTTSTSTKK
+124 STG
-137 AVKKTNSNKN
+137 
-147 TKKVVKES
+147 
-155 TKKTATKTINGVK
+155 TKTINGVK

-290 YIYDKNGKRI
+290 YIYDNNGKRI

-496 KQSDVAVSGKILTP
+496 KASDVAVSGKILTP

-515 QARAD
+515 QARED

-525 AADKTKLLQDIN
+525 AANKAKLLQDIN
-537 EATSVKNSEAYK
+537 EATSVKSSEAYK
-549 FASSDAKAAY
+549 LASSDVKAAY
-559 DRAITNGTAV
+559 DKAISDGTTV

-594 NGKKITVSS
+594 DGKRVAVANMT
-603 ISNLTPAEVTSIVQ
+603 NLTSDEMAAIIKV
-617 LVATANNVP
+617 VANANNVA
-626 ESSIQL
+626 ESSVQL
-632 SNSGALTIVTNGY
+632 TTNGSLSISVNGAA
-645 TQVLNLSDY
+645 QILNLGDY
-654 VTQTSA
+654 VTQA
-660 TSTN
+660 AVANN

>member
-1 MKLSHKLVMVSAAV
+1 MVSAAA
-15 LMGVSPVLGMA
+15 LMSVAPLLGTA
-26 ENTVSVQA
+26 ENVNTVQA
-34 ATKSTNG
+34 APKKTT
-41 VHNTYGKNSKVK
+41 SKKAASNKITLVRNAYVYDK
-53 VTKTM
+53 
-58 KFVDRNGKKTSK
+58 NGKRLDKYMGSAKYT
-70 TAPKGGI
+70 TIAKG
-77 YTIWNVK
+77 V
-84 NIDGQVYYSI
+84 
-94 QTDLKYWIPA
+94 
-104 TATEG
+104 
-109 TVTYKSGNTTYTLKS
+109 TVT
-124 DGKKVTTSTSTKK
+124 STG
-137 AVKKTNSNKN
+137 
-147 TKKVVKES
+147 
-155 TKKTATKTINGVK
+155 TKTINGVK

-290 YIYDKNGKRI
+290 YIYDNNGKRI

-387 GTKLYYKIGDNQF
+387 GTKLYYKISDNQF

-428 GDNTVDPN
+428 GDDTVDPN

-496 KQSDVAVSGKILTP
+496 KDSDVAVSGKTLTP
-510 VNTPE
+510 VNTQE
-515 QARAD
+515 QAKED

-525 AADKTKLLQDIN
+525 AANKAKLLQDIN

-549 FASSDAKAAY
+549 LASSDVKAAY
-559 DRAITNGTAV
+559 DKAISDGTTV

-594 NGKKITVSS
+594 DGKRVAVANMT
-603 ISNLTPAEVTSIVQ
+603 NLTSDEMAAIIKV
-617 LVATANNVP
+617 VANANNVA
-626 ESSIQL
+626 ESSVQL
-632 SNSGALTIVTNGY
+632 TTNGSLSISVNGAA
-645 TQVLNLSDY
+645 QILNLGDY
-654 VTQTSA
+654 VTQA
-660 TSTN
+660 AVANN

>member
-1 MKLSHKLVMVSAAV
+1 MKLSHKLVMVSAAA
-15 LMGVSPVLGMA
+15 LMSVAPLLGTA
-26 ENTVSVQA
+26 ENVNTVQA
-34 ATKSTNG
+34 APKKTT
-41 VHNTYGKNSKVK
+41 SKKAASNKITLVRNAYVYDK
-53 VTKTM
+53 
-58 KFVDRNGKKTSK
+58 NGKRLDKYMGSAKYT
-70 TAPKGGI
+70 TIAKG
-77 YTIWNVK
+77 V
-84 NIDGQVYYSI
+84 
-94 QTDLKYWIPA
+94 
-104 TATEG
+104 
-109 TVTYKSGNTTYTLKS
+109 TVT
-124 DGKKVTTSTSTKK
+124 STG
-137 AVKKTNSNKN
+137 
-147 TKKVVKES
+147 
-155 TKKTATKTINGVK
+155 TKTINGVK

-290 YIYDKNGKRI
+290 YIYDNNGKRI

-387 GTKLYYKIGDNQF
+387 GTKLYYKISDNQF

-496 KQSDVAVSGKILTP
+496 KQSDVAVSGKTLTP
-510 VNTPE
+510 VNTQE
-515 QARAD
+515 QARED

-525 AADKTKLLQDIN
+525 AANKAKLLQDIN
-537 EATSVKNSEAYK
+537 EATSVKSSEAYK
-549 FASSDAKAAY
+549 LASSDVKAAY
-559 DRAITNGTAV
+559 DKAISDGTTV

-594 NGKKITVSS
+594 DGKRVAVANMT
-603 ISNLTPAEVTSIVQ
+603 NLTSDEMAAIIKV
-617 LVATANNVP
+617 VANANNVA
-626 ESSIQL
+626 ESSVQL
-632 SNSGALTIVTNGY
+632 TTNGSLSISVNGAA
-645 TQVLNLSDY
+645 QILNLGDY
-654 VTQTSA
+654 VTQA
-660 TSTN
+660 AVANN

>member
-1 MKLSHKLVMVSAAV
+1 MKLSHKLVMVSAAA
-15 LMGVSPVLGMA
+15 LMSVAPLLGTA
-26 ENTVSVQA
+26 ENVNTVQA
-34 ATKSTNG
+34 APKKTT
-41 VHNTYGKNSKVK
+41 SKKAASNKITLVRNAYVYDK
-53 VTKTM
+53 
-58 KFVDRNGKKTSK
+58 NGKRLDKYMGSAKYT
-70 TAPKGGI
+70 TIAKG
-77 YTIWNVK
+77 V
-84 NIDGQVYYSI
+84 
-94 QTDLKYWIPA
+94 
-104 TATEG
+104 
-109 TVTYKSGNTTYTLKS
+109 TVT
-124 DGKKVTTSTSTKK
+124 STG
-137 AVKKTNSNKN
+137 
-147 TKKVVKES
+147 
-155 TKKTATKTINGVK
+155 TKTINGVK

-290 YIYDKNGKRI
+290 YIYDNNGKRI

-387 GTKLYYKIGDNQF
+387 GTKLYYKISDNQF

-496 KQSDVAVSGKILTP
+496 KKSDVAVSGKTLTP
-510 VNTPE
+510 VNTQE
-515 QARAD
+515 QAKED

-525 AADKTKLLQDIN
+525 AANKAKLLQDIN

-549 FASSDAKAAY
+549 LASSDVKAAY
-559 DRAITNGTAV
+559 DKAISDGTTV

-594 NGKKITVSS
+594 DGKRVAVANMT
-603 ISNLTPAEVTSIVQ
+603 NLTSDEIAAIIKV
-617 LVATANNVP
+617 VANANNVA
-626 ESSIQL
+626 ESSVQL
-632 SNSGALTIVTNGY
+632 TTNGSLSISVNGAA
-645 TQVLNLSDY
+645 QILNLGDY
-654 VTQTSA
+654 VTQA
-660 TSTN
+660 AVANN

>member
-1 MKLSHKLVMVSAAV
+1 MKLSHKLVMVSAAA
-15 LMGVSPVLGMA
+15 LMSVAPLLGTA
-26 ENTVSVQA
+26 ENVNTVQA
-34 ATKSTNG
+34 APKKTT
-41 VHNTYGKNSKVK
+41 SKKAASNKITLVRNAYVYDK
-53 VTKTM
+53 
-58 KFVDRNGKKTSK
+58 NGKRLDKYMGSAKYT
-70 TAPKGGI
+70 TIAKG
-77 YTIWNVK
+77 V
-84 NIDGQVYYSI
+84 
-94 QTDLKYWIPA
+94 
-104 TATEG
+104 
-109 TVTYKSGNTTYTLKS
+109 TVT
-124 DGKKVTTSTSTKK
+124 STG
-137 AVKKTNSNKN
+137 
-147 TKKVVKES
+147 
-155 TKKTATKTINGVK
+155 TKTINGVK

-290 YIYDKNGKRI
+290 YIYDNNGKRI

-387 GTKLYYKIGDNQF
+387 GTKLYYKISDNQF

-496 KQSDVAVSGKILTP
+496 KQSDVAVSGKTLTP
-510 VNTPE
+510 VNTQE
-515 QARAD
+515 QAKED

-525 AADKTKLLQDIN
+525 AANKAKLLQDIN
-537 EATSVKNSEAYK
+537 EATSVKSSEAYK
-549 FASSDAKAAY
+549 LASSDVKAAY
-559 DRAITNGTAV
+559 DKAISDGTTV

-594 NGKKITVSS
+594 DGKRVAVANMT
-603 ISNLTPAEVTSIVQ
+603 NLTSDEMAAIIKV
-617 LVATANNVP
+617 VANANNVA
-626 ESSIQL
+626 ESSVQL
-632 SNSGALTIVTNGY
+632 TTNGSLSISVNGAA
-645 TQVLNLSDY
+645 QILNLGDY
-654 VTQTSA
+654 VTQA
-660 TSTN
+660 AVANN

>member
-1 MKLSHKLVMVSAAV
+1 MVSAAA
-15 LMGVSPVLGMA
+15 LMSVAPLLGTA
-26 ENTVSVQA
+26 ENVNTVQA
-34 ATKSTNG
+34 APKKTT
-41 VHNTYGKNSKVK
+41 SKKAASNKITLVRNAYVYDK
-53 VTKTM
+53 
-58 KFVDRNGKKTSK
+58 NGKRLDKYMGSAKYT
-70 TAPKGGI
+70 TIAKG
-77 YTIWNVK
+77 V
-84 NIDGQVYYSI
+84 
-94 QTDLKYWIPA
+94 
-104 TATEG
+104 
-109 TVTYKSGNTTYTLKS
+109 TVT
-124 DGKKVTTSTSTKK
+124 STG
-137 AVKKTNSNKN
+137 
-147 TKKVVKES
+147 
-155 TKKTATKTINGVK
+155 TKTINGVK

-290 YIYDKNGKRI
+290 YIYDNNGKRI

-346 TVKATSITMKKNA
+346 TVKVTSITMKKNA

-387 GTKLYYKIGDNQF
+387 GTKLYYKISDNQF

-477 SATATPELFYKLSS
+477 SATATPDLFYKLSS

-496 KQSDVAVSGKILTP
+496 KQSDVAVSGKTLTP

-515 QARAD
+515 QARED

-525 AADKTKLLQDIN
+525 AANKAKLLQDIN

-549 FASSDAKAAY
+549 LASSDVKAAY
-559 DRAITNGTAV
+559 DKAISDGTTV

-594 NGKKITVSS
+594 DGKRVAVANMT
-603 ISNLTPAEVTSIVQ
+603 NLTSDEIAAIIKV
-617 LVATANNVP
+617 VANANNVA
-626 ESSIQL
+626 ESSVQL
-632 SNSGALTIVTNGY
+632 TTNGSLSISVNGAA
-645 TQVLNLSDY
+645 QILNLGDY
-654 VTQTSA
+654 VTQA
-660 TSTN
+660 AVANN

>member
-1 MKLSHKLVMVSAAV
+1 MVSAAA
-15 LMGVSPVLGMA
+15 LMSVAPLLGTA
-26 ENTVSVQA
+26 ENVNTVQA
-34 ATKSTNG
+34 A
-41 VHNTYGKNSKVK
+41 
-53 VTKTM
+53 
-58 KFVDRNGKKTSK
+58 
-70 TAPKGGI
+70 P
-77 YTIWNVK
+77 
-84 NIDGQVYYSI
+84 
-94 QTDLKYWIPA
+94 
-104 TATEG
+104 
-109 TVTYKSGNTTYTLKS
+109 
-124 DGKKVTTSTSTKK
+124 
-137 AVKKTNSNKN
+137 
-147 TKKVVKES
+147 
-155 TKKTATKTINGVK
+155 KKTASKKAASNKITLVRNAYVYDKNGKRLDKYMGSAKYTTIAKGVTVTSTGTKTINGVK

-290 YIYDKNGKRI
+290 YIYDNNGKRI

-387 GTKLYYKIGDNQF
+387 GTKLYYKISDNQF

-496 KQSDVAVSGKILTP
+496 KASDVAVSGKTLTP
-510 VNTPE
+510 VNTQE

-525 AADKTKLLQDIN
+525 AANKAKLLQDIN

-549 FASSDAKAAY
+549 LASSDVKAAY
-559 DRAITNGTAV
+559 DKAISDGTTV

-594 NGKKITVSS
+594 DGKRVAVANMT
-603 ISNLTPAEVTSIVQ
+603 NLTSDEMAAIIKV
-617 LVATANNVP
+617 VANANNVA
-626 ESSIQL
+626 ESSVQL
-632 SNSGALTIVTNGY
+632 TTNGSLSISVNGAA
-645 TQVLNLSDY
+645 QILNLGDY
-654 VTQTSA
+654 VTQA
-660 TSTN
+660 AVANN

>member
-1 MKLSHKLVMVSAAV
+1 MKLSHKLVMVSAAA
-15 LMGVSPVLGMA
+15 LMSVAPLLGTA
-26 ENTVSVQA
+26 ENVNTVQA
-34 ATKSTNG
+34 APKKTT
-41 VHNTYGKNSKVK
+41 SKKAASNKITLVRNAYVYDK
-53 VTKTM
+53 
-58 KFVDRNGKKTSK
+58 NGKRLDKYMGSAKYT
-70 TAPKGGI
+70 TIAKG
-77 YTIWNVK
+77 V
-84 NIDGQVYYSI
+84 
-94 QTDLKYWIPA
+94 
-104 TATEG
+104 
-109 TVTYKSGNTTYTLKS
+109 TVT
-124 DGKKVTTSTSTKK
+124 STG
-137 AVKKTNSNKN
+137 
-147 TKKVVKES
+147 
-155 TKKTATKTINGVK
+155 TKTINGVK

-290 YIYDKNGKRI
+290 YIYDNNGKRI

-387 GTKLYYKIGDNQF
+387 GTKLYYKISDNQF

-496 KQSDVAVSGKILTP
+496 KASDVAVSGKTLIP

-515 QARAD
+515 QARED

-525 AADKTKLLQDIN
+525 AANKAKLLQDIN

-549 FASSDAKAAY
+549 LASSDVKAAY
-559 DRAITNGTAV
+559 DKAISDGTTV

-594 NGKKITVSS
+594 DGKRVAVANMT
-603 ISNLTPAEVTSIVQ
+603 NLTSDEMAAIIKV
-617 LVATANNVP
+617 VANANNVA
-626 ESSIQL
+626 ESSVQL
-632 SNSGALTIVTNGY
+632 TTNGSLSISVNGAA
-645 TQVLNLSDY
+645 QILNLGDY
-654 VTQTSA
+654 VTQA
-660 TSTN
+660 AVANN

>member
-1 MKLSHKLVMVSAAV
+1 MVSAAA
-15 LMGVSPVLGMA
+15 LMSVAPLLGTA
-26 ENTVSVQA
+26 ENVNTVQA
-34 ATKSTNG
+34 APKKTT
-41 VHNTYGKNSKVK
+41 SKKAANNKITLVRNAYVYDK
-53 VTKTM
+53 
-58 KFVDRNGKKTSK
+58 NGKRLDKYMGSAKYT
-70 TAPKGGI
+70 TIAKG
-77 YTIWNVK
+77 V
-84 NIDGQVYYSI
+84 
-94 QTDLKYWIPA
+94 
-104 TATEG
+104 
-109 TVTYKSGNTTYTLKS
+109 TVT
-124 DGKKVTTSTSTKK
+124 STG
-137 AVKKTNSNKN
+137 
-147 TKKVVKES
+147 
-155 TKKTATKTINGVK
+155 TKTINGVK

-290 YIYDKNGKRI
+290 YIYDNNGKRI

-387 GTKLYYKIGDNQF
+387 GTKLYYKISDNQF

-496 KQSDVAVSGKILTP
+496 KASDVAVSGKTLTP
-510 VNTPE
+510 VNTQE
-515 QARAD
+515 QAKED

-525 AADKTKLLQDIN
+525 AANKAKLLQDIN

-549 FASSDAKAAY
+549 LASSDVKAAY
-559 DRAITNGTAV
+559 DKAISDGTTV

-579 VNEAD
+579 DNEED

-594 NGKKITVSS
+594 DGKRVAVANMT
-603 ISNLTPAEVTSIVQ
+603 NLTSDEMAAIIKV
-617 LVATANNVP
+617 VANANNVA
-626 ESSIQL
+626 ESSVQL
-632 SNSGALTIVTNGY
+632 TTNGSLSISVNGAA
-645 TQVLNLSDY
+645 QILNLGDY
-654 VTQTSA
+654 VTQA
-660 TSTN
+660 AVANN

>member
-1 MKLSHKLVMVSAAV
+1 MKLSHKLVMVSAAA
-15 LMGVSPVLGMA
+15 LMSVAPLLGTA
-26 ENTVSVQA
+26 ENVNTVQA
-34 ATKSTNG
+34 APKKTT
-41 VHNTYGKNSKVK
+41 SKKAASNKITLVRNAYVYDK
-53 VTKTM
+53 
-58 KFVDRNGKKTSK
+58 NGKRLDKYMGSAKYT
-70 TAPKGGI
+70 TIAKG
-77 YTIWNVK
+77 V
-84 NIDGQVYYSI
+84 
-94 QTDLKYWIPA
+94 
-104 TATEG
+104 
-109 TVTYKSGNTTYTLKS
+109 TVT
-124 DGKKVTTSTSTKK
+124 STG
-137 AVKKTNSNKN
+137 
-147 TKKVVKES
+147 
-155 TKKTATKTINGVK
+155 TKTINGVK

-262 KTTSNQ
+262 KTTSSQ

-387 GTKLYYKIGDNQF
+387 GTKLYYKISDNQF

-428 GDNTVDPN
+428 GDDTVDPN

-496 KQSDVAVSGKILTP
+496 KQSDVAVSGKTLTP
-510 VNTPE
+510 VNTQE
-515 QARAD
+515 QAKED

-525 AADKTKLLQDIN
+525 AANKAKLLQDIN

-549 FASSDAKAAY
+549 LASSDVKAAY
-559 DRAITNGTAV
+559 DKAISDGTAV

-594 NGKKITVSS
+594 DGKRVAVANMT
-603 ISNLTPAEVTSIVQ
+603 NLTSDEMAAIIKV
-617 LVATANNVP
+617 VANANNVA
-626 ESSIQL
+626 ESSVQL
-632 SNSGALTIVTNGY
+632 TTNGSLSISVNGAA
-645 TQVLNLSDY
+645 QILNLGDY
-654 VTQTSA
+654 VTQA
-660 TSTN
+660 AVANN

>member
-1 MKLSHKLVMVSAAV
+1 MVSAAA
-15 LMGVSPVLGMA
+15 LMSVAPLLGTA
-26 ENTVSVQA
+26 ENVNTVQA
-34 ATKSTNG
+34 APKKTT
-41 VHNTYGKNSKVK
+41 SKKAASNKITLVRNAYVYDK
-53 VTKTM
+53 
-58 KFVDRNGKKTSK
+58 NGKRLDKYMGSAKYT
-70 TAPKGGI
+70 TIAKG
-77 YTIWNVK
+77 V
-84 NIDGQVYYSI
+84 
-94 QTDLKYWIPA
+94 
-104 TATEG
+104 
-109 TVTYKSGNTTYTLKS
+109 TVT
-124 DGKKVTTSTSTKK
+124 STG
-137 AVKKTNSNKN
+137 
-147 TKKVVKES
+147 
-155 TKKTATKTINGVK
+155 TKTINGVK

-268 ESSVSNDAESTKKY
+268 ESSVSNDVESTKKY

-290 YIYDKNGKRI
+290 YIYDNNGKRI

-387 GTKLYYKIGDNQF
+387 GTKLYYKISDNQF

-496 KQSDVAVSGKILTP
+496 KASDVAVSGKTLTP
-510 VNTPE
+510 VNTQE
-515 QARAD
+515 QAKED

-525 AADKTKLLQDIN
+525 AANKAKLLQDIN

-549 FASSDAKAAY
+549 LASSDVKAAY
-559 DRAITNGTAV
+559 DKAISDGTTV

-594 NGKKITVSS
+594 DGKRVAVANMT
-603 ISNLTPAEVTSIVQ
+603 NLTSDEMAAIIKV
-617 LVATANNVP
+617 VANANNVA
-626 ESSIQL
+626 ESSVQL
-632 SNSGALTIVTNGY
+632 TTNGSLSISVNGAA
-645 TQVLNLSDY
+645 QILNLGDY
-654 VTQTSA
+654 VTQA
-660 TSTN
+660 AVANN

>member
-1 MKLSHKLVMVSAAV
+1 MVSAAA
-15 LMGVSPVLGMA
+15 LMSVAPLLGTA
-26 ENTVSVQA
+26 ENVNTVQA
-34 ATKSTNG
+34 APKKTT
-41 VHNTYGKNSKVK
+41 SKKAASNKITLVRNAYVYDK
-53 VTKTM
+53 
-58 KFVDRNGKKTSK
+58 NGKRLDKYMGSAKYT
-70 TAPKGGI
+70 TIAKG
-77 YTIWNVK
+77 V
-84 NIDGQVYYSI
+84 
-94 QTDLKYWIPA
+94 
-104 TATEG
+104 
-109 TVTYKSGNTTYTLKS
+109 TVT
-124 DGKKVTTSTSTKK
+124 STG
-137 AVKKTNSNKN
+137 
-147 TKKVVKES
+147 
-155 TKKTATKTINGVK
+155 TKTINGVK

-290 YIYDKNGKRI
+290 YIYDNNGKRI

-387 GTKLYYKIGDNQF
+387 GTKLYYKISDNQF

-496 KQSDVAVSGKILTP
+496 KASDVAVSGKILTP
-510 VNTPE
+510 VNTQE
-515 QARAD
+515 QAKED

-525 AADKTKLLQDIN
+525 AANKAKLLQDIN

-549 FASSDAKAAY
+549 LASSDVKAAY
-559 DRAITNGTAV
+559 DKAISDGTAV

-594 NGKKITVSS
+594 DGKRVAVANMT
-603 ISNLTPAEVTSIVQ
+603 NLTSDEMAAIIKV
-617 LVATANNVP
+617 VANANNVA
-626 ESSIQL
+626 ESSVQL
-632 SNSGALTIVTNGY
+632 TTNGSLSISVNGAA
-645 TQVLNLSDY
+645 QILNLGDY
-654 VTQTSA
+654 VTQA
-660 TSTN
+660 AVANN

>member
-1 MKLSHKLVMVSAAV
+1 MKLSHKLVMVSAAA
-15 LMGVSPVLGMA
+15 LMSVAPLLGTA
-26 ENTVSVQA
+26 ENVNTVQA
-34 ATKSTNG
+34 APKKTT
-41 VHNTYGKNSKVK
+41 SKKAASNKITLVRNAYVYDK
-53 VTKTM
+53 
-58 KFVDRNGKKTSK
+58 NGKRLDKYMGSAKYT
-70 TAPKGGI
+70 TIAKG
-77 YTIWNVK
+77 V
-84 NIDGQVYYSI
+84 
-94 QTDLKYWIPA
+94 
-104 TATEG
+104 
-109 TVTYKSGNTTYTLKS
+109 TVT
-124 DGKKVTTSTSTKK
+124 STG
-137 AVKKTNSNKN
+137 
-147 TKKVVKES
+147 
-155 TKKTATKTINGVK
+155 TKTINGVK

-282 DYSLKKNA
+282 DYSLKKNT
-290 YIYDKNGKRI
+290 YIYDNNGKRI

-387 GTKLYYKIGDNQF
+387 GTKLYYKISDNQF

-496 KQSDVAVSGKILTP
+496 KDSDVAVSGKTLTP

-515 QARAD
+515 QARED

-525 AADKTKLLQDIN
+525 AANKAKLLQDIN

-549 FASSDAKAAY
+549 LASSDVKAAY
-559 DRAITNGTAV
+559 DKAISDGTTV

-594 NGKKITVSS
+594 DGKRVAVANMT
-603 ISNLTPAEVTSIVQ
+603 NLTSDEMAAIIKV
-617 LVATANNVP
+617 VANANNVA
-626 ESSIQL
+626 ESSVQL
-632 SNSGALTIVTNGY
+632 TTNGSLSISVNGAA
-645 TQVLNLSDY
+645 QILNLGDY
-654 VTQTSA
+654 VTQA
-660 TSTN
+660 AVANN

>member
-1 MKLSHKLVMVSAAV
+1 MVSAAA
-15 LMGVSPVLGMA
+15 LMSVAPLLGTA
-26 ENTVSVQA
+26 ENVNTVQA
-34 ATKSTNG
+34 A
-41 VHNTYGKNSKVK
+41 
-53 VTKTM
+53 
-58 KFVDRNGKKTSK
+58 
-70 TAPKGGI
+70 P
-77 YTIWNVK
+77 
-84 NIDGQVYYSI
+84 
-94 QTDLKYWIPA
+94 
-104 TATEG
+104 
-109 TVTYKSGNTTYTLKS
+109 
-124 DGKKVTTSTSTKK
+124 
-137 AVKKTNSNKN
+137 
-147 TKKVVKES
+147 
-155 TKKTATKTINGVK
+155 KKTASKKAASNKITLVRNAYVYDKNGKRLDKYMGSAKYTTIAKGVTVTSTGTKTINGVK

-290 YIYDKNGKRI
+290 YIYDNNGKRI

-387 GTKLYYKIGDNQF
+387 GTKLYYKISDNQF

-496 KQSDVAVSGKILTP
+496 KDTDVAVSGKTLTP

-525 AADKTKLLQDIN
+525 AANKAKLLQDIN

-549 FASSDAKAAY
+549 LASSDVKAAY
-559 DRAITNGTAV
+559 DKAISDGTTV

-594 NGKKITVSS
+594 DGKRVAVANMT
-603 ISNLTPAEVTSIVQ
+603 NLTSDEIAAIIKV
-617 LVATANNVP
+617 VANANNVA
-626 ESSIQL
+626 ESSVQL
-632 SNSGALTIVTNGY
+632 TTNGSLSISVNGAA
-645 TQVLNLSDY
+645 QILNLGDY
-654 VTQTSA
+654 VTQA
-660 TSTN
+660 AVANN

>member
-1 MKLSHKLVMVSAAV
+1 MRYLSMKLSHKLVMVSAAA
-15 LMGVSPVLGMA
+15 LMSVAPLLGTA
-26 ENTVSVQA
+26 ENVNTVQA
-34 ATKSTNG
+34 APKKTT
-41 VHNTYGKNSKVK
+41 SKKAASNKITLVRNAYVYDK
-53 VTKTM
+53 
-58 KFVDRNGKKTSK
+58 NGKRLDKYMGSAKYT
-70 TAPKGGI
+70 TIAKG
-77 YTIWNVK
+77 V
-84 NIDGQVYYSI
+84 
-94 QTDLKYWIPA
+94 
-104 TATEG
+104 
-109 TVTYKSGNTTYTLKS
+109 TVT
-124 DGKKVTTSTSTKK
+124 STG
-137 AVKKTNSNKN
+137 
-147 TKKVVKES
+147 
-155 TKKTATKTINGVK
+155 TKTINGVK

-290 YIYDKNGKRI
+290 YIYDNNGKRI

-346 TVKATSITMKKNA
+346 TVKVTSITMKKNA

-387 GTKLYYKIGDNQF
+387 GTKLYYKISDNQF

-496 KQSDVAVSGKILTP
+496 KYSDVAVSGKTLTP

-515 QARAD
+515 QARED

-525 AADKTKLLQDIN
+525 AANKAKLLQDIN

-549 FASSDAKAAY
+549 LASSDVKAAY
-559 DRAITNGTAV
+559 DKAISDGTTV

-594 NGKKITVSS
+594 DGKRVAVANMT
-603 ISNLTPAEVTSIVQ
+603 NLTSDEMAAIIKV
-617 LVATANNVP
+617 VANANNVA
-626 ESSIQL
+626 ESSVQL
-632 SNSGALTIVTNGY
+632 TTNGSLSISVNGAA
-645 TQVLNLSDY
+645 QILNLGDY
-654 VTQTSA
+654 VTQA
-660 TSTN
+660 AVANN

>member
-1 MKLSHKLVMVSAAV
+1 MRYLSMKLSHKLVMVSAAA
-15 LMGVSPVLGMA
+15 LMSVAPLLGTA
-26 ENTVSVQA
+26 ENVNTVQA
-34 ATKSTNG
+34 APKKTT
-41 VHNTYGKNSKVK
+41 SKKAASNKITLVRNAYVYDK
-53 VTKTM
+53 
-58 KFVDRNGKKTSK
+58 NGKRLDKYMGSAKYT
-70 TAPKGGI
+70 TIAKG
-77 YTIWNVK
+77 V
-84 NIDGQVYYSI
+84 
-94 QTDLKYWIPA
+94 
-104 TATEG
+104 
-109 TVTYKSGNTTYTLKS
+109 TVT
-124 DGKKVTTSTSTKK
+124 STG
-137 AVKKTNSNKN
+137 
-147 TKKVVKES
+147 
-155 TKKTATKTINGVK
+155 TKTINGVK

-290 YIYDKNGKRI
+290 YIYDNNGKRI

-346 TVKATSITMKKNA
+346 TVKVTSITMKKNA

-387 GTKLYYKIGDNQF
+387 GTKLYYKISDNQF

-496 KQSDVAVSGKILTP
+496 KDSDVAVSGKTLTP
-510 VNTPE
+510 VNTQE
-515 QARAD
+515 QARED

-525 AADKTKLLQDIN
+525 AANKAKLLQDIN
-537 EATSVKNSEAYK
+537 EATSVKSSEAYK
-549 FASSDAKAAY
+549 LASSDVKAAY
-559 DRAITNGTAV
+559 DKAISDGTTV

-594 NGKKITVSS
+594 DGKRVAVANMT
-603 ISNLTPAEVTSIVQ
+603 NLTSDEMAAIIKV
-617 LVATANNVP
+617 VANANNVA
-626 ESSIQL
+626 ESSVQL
-632 SNSGALTIVTNGY
+632 TTNGSLSISVNGAA
-645 TQVLNLSDY
+645 QILNLGDY
-654 VTQTSA
+654 VTQA
-660 TSTN
+660 AVANN

>member
-1 MKLSHKLVMVSAAV
+1 MRYLSMKLSHKLVMVSAAA
-15 LMGVSPVLGMA
+15 LMSVAPLLGTA
-26 ENTVSVQA
+26 ENVNTVQA
-34 ATKSTNG
+34 APKKTT
-41 VHNTYGKNSKVK
+41 SKKAASNKITLVRNAYVYDK
-53 VTKTM
+53 
-58 KFVDRNGKKTSK
+58 NGKRLDKYMGSAKYT
-70 TAPKGGI
+70 TIAKG
-77 YTIWNVK
+77 V
-84 NIDGQVYYSI
+84 
-94 QTDLKYWIPA
+94 
-104 TATEG
+104 
-109 TVTYKSGNTTYTLKS
+109 TVT
-124 DGKKVTTSTSTKK
+124 STG
-137 AVKKTNSNKN
+137 
-147 TKKVVKES
+147 
-155 TKKTATKTINGVK
+155 TKTINGVK

-290 YIYDKNGKRI
+290 YIYDNNGKRI

-387 GTKLYYKIGDNQF
+387 GTKLYYKISDNQF

-496 KQSDVAVSGKILTP
+496 KRSDVAVSGKILTP
-510 VNTPE
+510 VNTLE
-515 QARAD
+515 QARED

-525 AADKTKLLQDIN
+525 AANKAKLLQDIN
-537 EATSVKNSEAYK
+537 EATSVKSSEAYK
-549 FASSDAKAAY
+549 LASSDVKAAY
-559 DRAITNGTAV
+559 DKAISDGTTV

-594 NGKKITVSS
+594 DGKRVAVANMT
-603 ISNLTPAEVTSIVQ
+603 NLTSDEMAAIIKV
-617 LVATANNVP
+617 VANANNVA
-626 ESSIQL
+626 ESSVQL
-632 SNSGALTIVTNGY
+632 TTNGSLSISVNGAA
-645 TQVLNLSDY
+645 QILNLGDY
-654 VTQTSA
+654 VTQA
-660 TSTN
+660 AVANN